1 MIRVHRR
8 TLVLVAS
15 LALLLGTAPAHG
27 AADAAKPLEVYA
39 AASLAEAFNELGRL
53 FEQRQPGIRVRFNFA
68 GSQQL
73 ATQIEQGAAADVFAS
88 ADQRWMDYA
97 KERGLVVGE
106 PTLFVHNR
114 LVVIVPRTN
123 PARIGRLQD
132 LAKGGIK
139 LVLAADAVPVGRY
152 SRTVIRNLSRVEGF
166 PADYAP
172 RTLKNVV
179 SEEENVKSV
188 VSKVQLGE
196 ADAGFVY
203 RSDISPAIQRYVRVF
218 EVPASANV
226 VAAYPIARVKDARAP
241 EAAKAFLDLVLSA
254 EGQQVLE
261 RHGLMPLA
269 ANGP

>member
-1 MIRVHRR
+1 VNRVHRR

-15 LALLLGTAPAHG
+15 LALLLGTVPAHG
-27 AADAAKPLEVYA
+27 EADAAKPLEVYA
-39 AASLAEAFNELGRL
+39 AASLADAFTELGRL

-88 ADQRWMDYA
+88 ADERWMDYA

-106 PTLFVHNR
+106 PTMFVHNR

-152 SRTVIRNLSRVEGF
+152 SRTVIRNLSHTEGF

-203 RSDISPAIQRYVRVF
+203 RSDISPVIRRYVRVL

-226 VAAYPIARVKDARAP
+226 VAAYPIARVKDAPAP

>member
-1 MIRVHRR
+1 
-8 TLVLVAS
+8 
-15 LALLLGTAPAHG
+15 
-27 AADAAKPLEVYA
+27 
-39 AASLAEAFNELGRL
+39 
-53 FEQRQPGIRVRFNFA
+53 
-68 GSQQL
+68 
-73 ATQIEQGAAADVFAS
+73 
-88 ADQRWMDYA
+88 
-97 KERGLVVGE
+97 
-106 PTLFVHNR
+106 
-114 LVVIVPRTN
+114 VVIVPRTN

-152 SRTVIRNLSRVEGF
+152 SRTVIRNLSRIEGF

-218 EVPASANV
+218 EVPAGANV